1 MKKITL
7 LLGVL
12 SIMAL
17 TSCKKQKEETAAPE
31 ETNVEINTTTT
42 ETPEEADGTSISVG
56 SDGVDI
62 SSKDGDNETNVEV
75 GGGDAKIEIKK

>member
-12 SIMAL
+12 SIIAI

-31 ETNVEINTTTT
+31 ETTVEITTT
-42 ETPEEADGTSISVG
+42 EEAPENADGTSISVG

-62 SSKDGDNETNVEV
+62 SSKDGANETNVNV
-75 GGGDAKIEIKK
+75 GDGDAKVEIKK